1 MGELQTAEQ
10 FVLTG
15 AAGAMFDHWTVLQFL
30 DRQTGQF
37 IPQAVDVG
45 FQLVG
50 NKLLRNFTTQIKGW
64 VGPVIEQRGIY
75 PPNFTPVCCHPAA
88 QIEEAH
94 ARLYLLLLPRA
105 KRQPTI
111 QILFLK
117 KPSCQKVDDLGHFWA

>member
-1 MGELQTAEQ
+1 
-10 FVLTG
+10 
-15 AAGAMFDHWTVLQFL
+15 MFDHWTVLQFL

-50 NKLLRNFTTQIKGW
+50 NKLLKNFTTQIKGW
-64 VGPVIEQRGIY
+64 VGPVIKQRGIY

-88 QIEEAH
+88 QIEEART
-94 ARLYLLLLPRA
+94 RLYLSNLLLSWA

-111 QILFLK
+111 QTLK
-117 KPSCQKVDDLGHFWA
+117 NRHVKKKGDDLGHF